1 MYTMHDG
8 GGSLTADDI
17 SIEQQRVNDIVS
29 TLDDAMERVHKGA
42 GLGRVPAQSLGDAA
56 TATELEL
63 HAGKA
68 HGRIVEEMER
78 TVAGLTSYRRALDR
92 FVADA
97 AEQDAEQARR
107 LAAIEQ
113 GITCVAQPTF
123 QDNSQCTLPT
133 EGDR

>member
-8 GGSLTADDI
+8 GGGLTADDI

-29 TLDDAMERVHKGA
+29 ALDDAMQRVHKGA
-42 GLGRVPAQSLGDAA
+42 GLGRVPAQALGRAP

-78 TVAGLTSYRRALDR
+78 TITGLKSYRRALDR

-97 AEQDAEQARR
+97 TEQDAEQARR

-113 GITCVAQPTF
+113 GISCVAQPTF
-123 QDNSQCTLPT
+123 ADNNQCTLPP